1 MPESIRLPAME
12 PGSPEWH
19 AARRW
24 RIGGSEIGA
33 VMGWS
38 QFQSRDDILSA
49 KLTGEHQPQSAAM
62 LRGTI
67 LEPALLAWGAAKHG
81 YVYDTDAAACTYLHP
96 LHDWALYNPDGI
108 TADGLLIEAKT
119 TSDRSKERG
128 WGRAG
133 TDQVP
138 LSYRAQCQWGMGIL
152 ALPEARLICL
162 SGGLNGRPSL
172 AFAEYRIPRDPD
184 MFRRLLGAGARFIHD
199 LRTATTAV
207 AA

>member
-1 MPESIRLPAME
+1 MTRLPAMA
-12 PGSPEWH
+12 PGSDEWH

-33 VMGWS
+33 AMGWS
-38 QFQSRDDILSA
+38 PHQTRAELLDA
-49 KLTGEHQPQSAAM
+49 KLHDTRAEVSDAM

-67 LEPALLAWGAAKHG
+67 LEPALLAWGEQVKG
-81 YVYDTDAAACTYLHP
+81 YAYDPEASVCTHLHP

-108 TADGLLIEAKT
+108 TTDGLLIEAKT
-119 TSDRSKERG
+119 TSDRSNERG

-162 SGGLNGRPSL
+162 SGGVNGRPSL
-172 AFAEYRIPRDPD
+172 AFAEYRIQRDPD
-184 MFRRLLGAGARFIHD
+184 MFRRLLGGGARFIHD
-199 LRTATTAV
+199 LRAATTA
-207 AA
+207 AAA